1 MSYTDYLRL
10 EGWSSIVLGLVL
22 AAVAVP
28 GLSSDDAWA
37 LLLVPAV
44 LILLALIGRRAGAR
58 IGRPGEWLTA
68 RPLRGAQPGRSA
80 LAAAPLRRR
89 LLAETALW
97 IVLGSAWVLLADSS
111 HGLFLGTGLASVAF
125 GAVQALAARRRV
137 ADEERRRGERFVVA
151 ERPGLGLPR
160 LGLSS

>member
-10 EGWSSIVLGLVL
+10 EGRSSIVLGVAL

-28 GLSSDDAWA
+28 GLSGDDAWA

-44 LILLALIGRRAGAR
+44 LVLLAVIGRRAGAR
-58 IGRPGEWLTA
+58 LGRPGEWLTA
-68 RPLRGAQPGRSA
+68 RPLGGADPRRTA
-80 LAAAPLRRR
+80 LPAGPLRRR
-89 LLAETALW
+89 LLGETVVW
-97 IVLGSAWVLLADSS
+97 IVAGSAWVLLADSS

-125 GAVQALAARRRV
+125 GGVQAVAARRRV
-137 ADEERRRGERFVVA
+137 ADEECRRGARFVVA

-160 LGLSS
+160 LGFDS